1 MGVSLQET
9 DQNKFTN
16 RHVQERNKGL
26 RTKEPRFVDLRKVFF
41 FYHQYDRNALN
52 NSTIPYVL

>member
-9 DQNKFTN
+9 DQNRFTN
-16 RHVQERNKGL
+16 RPVQERNKGL

-41 FYHQYDRNALN
+41 FL
-52 NSTIPYVL
+52 SSV